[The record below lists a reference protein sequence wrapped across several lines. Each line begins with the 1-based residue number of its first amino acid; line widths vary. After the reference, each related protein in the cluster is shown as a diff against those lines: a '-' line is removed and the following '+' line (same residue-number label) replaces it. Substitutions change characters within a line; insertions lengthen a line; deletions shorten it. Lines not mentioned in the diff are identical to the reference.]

1 MAKSNKVATAVA
13 KSVNPSMAADILAKA
28 EAVAVK
34 AIDVQIST
42 SVDTESFQSDFAA
55 LCLAAGVPVI
65 KRDGV
70 ERFDRESE
78 VGKALHA
85 VLKAKATESAKTRA
99 HYSVEVHKVGDDDK
113 YLPVRVWSR
122 LTKKWSPIDVNG
134 NVVDPATV
142 SPDMKT
148 ASHGVTLRQANHTF
162 TAAFALGVDLKT
174 LASVVE
180 KPNGVKAWLRA
191 NVVGERPDG
200 KGQGMRDWINNDV
213 DQALSRG
220 WKADASGRAGGAKQ
234 DFADLLNGLHKAGTK
249 KRARYAKDNGDDS
262 VVSEDQWTALC
273 SIMLEAAFDP
283 ALADEI
289 IAAADRAGS

>member
-1 MAKSNKVATAVA
+1 MAKSNKVAAAVA

-113 YLPVRVWSR
+113 YLPVRMWSR
-122 LTKKWSPIDVNG
+122 LTKKWTPVE
-134 NVVDPATV
+134 PALPV
-142 SPDMKT
+142 
-148 ASHGVTLRQANHTF
+148 NHTF
-162 TAAFALGVDLKT
+162 TAAFALGVDLKA
-174 LASVVE
+174 LASVAE
-180 KPNGVKAWLRA
+180 KPNGVKAWMRGTA
-191 NVVGERPDG
+191 VGERPDG

-249 KRARYAKDNGDDS
+249 KRARFAKDNSDES
-262 VVSEDQWTALC
+262 VVSEDQWAALC
-273 SIMLEAAFDP
+273 ALVQTLAFDP
-283 ALADEI
+283 DLFDAVYQ
-289 IAAADRAGS
+289 AADDLARS

>member
-1 MAKSNKVATAVA
+1 MAKSNKVVTAVA

-85 VLKAKATESAKTRA
+85 VLKAKATDSAKTRA

-122 LTKKWSPIDVNG
+122 LAKKWTP
-134 NVVDPATV
+134 VDPALSV
-142 SPDMKT
+142 
-148 ASHGVTLRQANHTF
+148 NHTF
-162 TAAFALGVDLKT
+162 TAAFALGVDLKS
-174 LASVVE
+174 LASVAE
-180 KPNGVKAWLRA
+180 KPNGVKAWMRGTA
-191 NVVGERPDG
+191 VGERPDA

-262 VVSEDQWTALC
+262 VVTEDQWTALC
-273 SIMLEAAFDP
+273 SIMVEAAFDP

>member
-1 MAKSNKVATAVA
+1 MAKSNKVVVAVS

-85 VLKAKATESAKTRA
+85 VLKTMATDSAKTRA

-113 YLPVRVWSR
+113 YLPVRMWSR
-122 LTKKWSPIDVNG
+122 LTKKWTAVE
-134 NVVDPATV
+134 PALPV
-142 SPDMKT
+142 
-148 ASHGVTLRQANHTF
+148 NHTF

-174 LASVVE
+174 LAPVVE

-249 KRARYAKDNGDDS
+249 KRARFAKDNSDDS
-262 VVSEDQWTALC
+262 VVSEDQWAALC
-273 SIMLEAAFDP
+273 ALVQTLAFDP
-283 ALADEI
+283 DLFDAVYQ
-289 IAAADRAGS
+289 AADDLAATKS

>member
-13 KSVNPSMAADILAKA
+13 KSVNPSMAANILAQA

-70 ERFDRESE
+70 ERFDRDSE

-113 YLPVRVWSR
+113 YLPVRMWSR
-122 LTKKWSPIDVNG
+122 LTKKWTPVE
-134 NVVDPATV
+134 PALAV
-142 SPDMKT
+142 
-148 ASHGVTLRQANHTF
+148 NHTF

-174 LASVVE
+174 LPSVAE
-180 KPNGVKAWLRA
+180 KPNGVKAWMRGTA
-191 NVVGERPDG
+191 VGERPDG

-220 WKADASGRAGGAKQ
+220 WKTDAAGRAGGGKK
-234 DFADLLNGLHKAGTK
+234 DFADLLNGLYSAGTK
-249 KRARYAKDNGDDS
+249 KRARFAKDNDAES
-262 VVSEDQWTALC
+262 VVSDDQWKALC
-273 SIMLEAAFDP
+273 ALVQTLAFDP
-283 ALADEI
+283 DLFDAVYQAADDL
-289 IAAADRAGS
+289 AADRAGS

>member
-70 ERFDRESE
+70 EVFDRESE

-85 VLKAKATESAKTRA
+85 VLKAKATDSAKTRE

-113 YLPVRVWSR
+113 YLPVRMWSR
-122 LTKKWSPIDVNG
+122 LTKKWTPVE
-134 NVVDPATV
+134 PALPV
-142 SPDMKT
+142 
-148 ASHGVTLRQANHTF
+148 NHTF

-213 DQALSRG
+213 DKALSRG
-220 WKADASGRAGGAKQ
+220 WMADASGRAGGTQK
-234 DFADLLNGLHKAGTK
+234 DFADVLNQLDSKTNRNKRTK
-249 KRARYAKDNGDDS
+249 YAKDNGADS
-262 VVSEDQWTALC
+262 VVSQDQWTALC